1 MTDDR
6 TAELDAFFE
15 SYREAYTALDL
26 AAVLEHYS
34 VPLLSVTLD
43 DVYWLTSESDIES
56 VMGAYLDTLRK
67 REYGHGEIDALV
79 YHPLSEQTVLASS
92 AWTRYAEDGELLE
105 RLGTTYLC
113 RNTDDGWRIV
123 ALVLHDPETM
133 IE

>member
-6 TAELDAFFE
+6 TAELDAFFD

-26 AAVLEHYS
+26 EAVLEHYT
-34 VPLLSVTLD
+34 VPLLSMTQD
-43 DVYWLTSESDIES
+43 DVYWLTSDGDLRS
-56 VMGAYLDTLRK
+56 VMGAYLDSLHERG
-67 REYGHGEIDALV
+67 YGHGEIDALA
-79 YHPLSEQTVLASS
+79 YHYLSERTVLASS
-92 AWTRYAEDGELLE
+92 AWTRYTEDDELLE

-113 RNTDDGWRIV
+113 RDTDDGWQIT